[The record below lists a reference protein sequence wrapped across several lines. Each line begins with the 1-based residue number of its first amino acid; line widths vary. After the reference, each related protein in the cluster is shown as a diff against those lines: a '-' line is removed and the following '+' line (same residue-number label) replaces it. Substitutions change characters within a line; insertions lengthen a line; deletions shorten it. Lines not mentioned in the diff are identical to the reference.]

1 MSEGCAA
8 DKFLKFPSA
17 PSTARCPERS
27 AGTQT
32 AGRLLFAYFLL
43 AKQEK
48 VSRPPRRLSGIRAH
62 QKYLLLDRAK
72 TSISSVRTGWRVKAS
87 TGSARTGGEYGPN
100 GRGIGSGRFRGRSTN
115 SPCLRP
121 ALWVLRFAA
130 QRNCDPTPKTSSTN
144 GSQRN
149 LIAIELI
156 AACARYT
163 GAISLFFL
171 QTGTDQRAGMTR
183 CVATLPINSSSQLAP
198 QQLLP
203 RPMQP
208 HKQTRF
214 TDPQTTAHRAR

>member
-130 QRNCDPTPKTSSTN
+130 QRNCDPTPKT
-144 GSQRN
+144 R
-149 LIAIELI
+149 I
-156 AACARYT
+156 
-163 GAISLFFL
+163 L
-171 QTGTDQRAGMTR
+171 QTR
-183 CVATLPINSSSQLAP
+183 CYDINSFLRTSYLG
-198 QQLLP
+198 
-203 RPMQP
+203 
-208 HKQTRF
+208 
-214 TDPQTTAHRAR
+214 